1 VASGVVFA
9 EETRV
14 IIAVPREVAACERRI
29 ALVPEAVQR
38 LIDEGFEV
46 WVETAGEDANF
57 SDSEFKA
64 AGARLVDD
72 VQELYDGADVVV
84 KVQPP
89 IEHPKTGKHEV
100 DMLREGGCL
109 ISILQPYTSP
119 ELVKRLAARQ
129 IKSFALDLMP
139 RITIAQDKDVLSSM
153 STIAGYKAVLLA
165 ATDLPKLM
173 PMMMTAAGTLKPAH
187 VLVIGVGVA
196 GLQAIATARRLG
208 AVVEAFDIRP
218 AVKEQVE
225 SLGARFVAEEAI
237 GKDAEQATGYA
248 KEQTET
254 EQARLRGLLTQH
266 VAESDVVICSALV
279 PGRRAPVLLT
289 REQVEGMRPGSV
301 VIDLAADQ
309 GGNCEL
315 TELGRVVVHG
325 GVRVHGPENVASSIP
340 IHASQMFARN
350 VQNYLLHL
358 LRSGSLE
365 LNLDDELTRGPLVTC
380 DGKIVHAD
388 VRAAL
393 EE

>member
-1 VASGVVFA
+1 M
-9 EETRV
+9 
-14 IIAVPREVAACERRI
+14 IIAVPREVAAGERRI
-29 ALVPEAVQR
+29 ALVPEAVKR
-38 LIDEGFEV
+38 LINEGFEV
-46 WVETAGEDANF
+46 WVETAGEDASF
-57 SDSEFKA
+57 PDFEFEA
-64 AGARLVDD
+64 AGARLVGD

-100 DMLREGGCL
+100 DMLREGSWL

-129 IKSFALDLMP
+129 IVSFALDLMP
-139 RITIAQDKDVLSSM
+139 RTTIAQDKDVLSSM

-173 PMMMTAAGTLKPAH
+173 PMMMTAAGTVKPAH
-187 VLVIGVGVA
+187 VLIIGVGVA

-237 GKDAEQATGYA
+237 GEDAEQASGYA
-248 KEQTET
+248 KEQTEV
-254 EQARLRGLLTQH
+254 EQARLRELLTQH

-315 TELGRVVVHG
+315 TELGRIVVHA
-325 GVRVHGPENVASSIP
+325 GVRVHGPENVASSVP

-358 LRSGSLE
+358 LSSGSLE
-365 LNLDDELTRGPLVTC
+365 LNLDDELTRGPLITC

-393 EE
+393 EK